1 MTTLATMKARIASE
15 FRRDDLTDDIADA
28 ISTAI
33 AVYKYQ
39 RFSFNA
45 SSFIDEPADDNEADN
60 AWMTTAE
67 RLIRARAKLEIAI
80 HVIDNTETAFV
91 EGLKAEID
99 DALATLRLSTSNVS
113 SVTAGT
119 LGAMKKRIA
128 NEINRSDL
136 TNQIADA
143 ISTAIAAFQ
152 DVRFWFNE
160 TRSFTFATV
169 ADQAIYTSSDDAD
182 IGNIQKIDYLT
193 VDVGSYSYTLEQR
206 PPEWFDSGSDTSSN
220 IPGYFSF
227 YDESIRLYP
236 VPAEAYTVRVACV
249 EKVAAPSTD
258 AEASNPW
265 MVQAELLIR
274 CRAKAELYK
283 HVDDIADDK
292 KVQRFMALTDE
303 AMSELERKTA
313 RLTKTRLSLVRP
325 FI

>member
-45 SSFIDEPADDNEADN
+45 SSFIDEPASDDETGN

-99 DALATLRLSTSNVS
+99 DALATLRLSTSNLT
-113 SVTAGT
+113 SVTAAT

-136 TNQIADA
+136 TDQIADA
-143 ISTAIAAFQ
+143 ISTAIKAYQ

-169 ADQAIYTSSDDAD
+169 ADQDIYTSSDDAD

-193 VDVGSYSYTLEQR
+193 VDVGSYSYTLVQR
-206 PPEWFDSGSDTSSN
+206 SPEWFDGGSDTSSN

-227 YDESIRLYP
+227 FDESIRLYP
-236 VPAEAYTVRVACV
+236 TPASAYTVRIACV

-258 AEASNPW
+258 SESGNAW
-265 MVQAELLIR
+265 MVQAEALIR

-283 HVDDIADDK
+283 HIDDIADDK
-292 KVQRFMALTDE
+292 KAQRFMALADE
-303 AMSELERKTA
+303 ALDDLDRKTR
-313 RLTKTRLSLVRP
+313 RLTKNTMSLVRP
-325 FI
+325 FA